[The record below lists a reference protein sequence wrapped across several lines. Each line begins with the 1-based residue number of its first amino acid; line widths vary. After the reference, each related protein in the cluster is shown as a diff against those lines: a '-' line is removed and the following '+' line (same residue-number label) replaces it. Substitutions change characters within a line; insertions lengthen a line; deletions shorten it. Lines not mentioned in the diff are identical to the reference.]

1 MSKKDAEAEELEK
14 KAKDELKR
22 KNYELAMD
30 FFKKAKNLYLEIN
43 YIGKV
48 EVIDKQIRQ
57 LKRAIEYEQRTKV
70 KDVINVDKKAEYVK
84 QQTQSAR
91 NGLLSEAETR
101 REKLKEQAE
110 QKEKEAEIKR
120 FSDAKIEQQ
129 DLLKNQEVKIKQ
141 EELEIKTQKENG
153 DKILIKNGENLLDS
167 AKRALKNNEFM
178 QAKNDYRKAIDIFK
192 SLGWNNQ
199 VDILYKEIK
208 NIDTY
213 ETEYQ
218 KKGRSL
224 SSLEQKKN
232 EEFQKQVNLL
242 LEEKKKREEIV
253 AARLKKLPSDLKK
266 IIEKVKML
274 YEKAEKEV
282 QANMIHRALDRY
294 QYILELY
301 QSIPIEKLDLSY
313 EISEIKKKISELE
326 PKV

>member
-57 LKRAIEYEQRTKV
+57 LKRAIDYEQRTKV

-84 QQTQSAR
+84 QQTQIAR

-101 REKLKEQAE
+101 REKLREQAE

-129 DLLKNQEVKIKQ
+129 ELLKNQEVKIKQ

-178 QAKNDYRKAIDIFK
+178 QAKKDYRKAIDIFK

-208 NIDTY
+208 NIETY

-253 AARLKKLPSDLKK
+253 AARLKKLPSELKK